1 MTWQGEAPAERR
13 ANAVWKRL
21 LAEFEPPPLEA
32 SRREAIEDYIARRK
46 SEGGVKAA

>member
-1 MTWQGEAPAERR
+1 MTMTSRPLSNGPIESGSSSSRSTKPPY
-13 ANAVWKRL
+13 L
-21 LAEFEPPPLEA
+21 EP